1 MDRTEHQ
8 GGAEHERAKELS
20 LRGARPPTE
29 VPGYDT
35 QRFLGAGAY
44 GEVWVALDRNTGRRV
59 AIKFYT
65 HRGGLDWSL
74 LSREVEKLA
83 YLSADR
89 YVVQLLDVGWESDP
103 PYYVMEYI
111 EHGSL
116 ADKLDA
122 EGALPVDEAV
132 SLFREI
138 AIGLSHAHNKGVFHC
153 DLKPA
158 NVLLDQDASPRLADF
173 GQSRLSHEQT
183 PALGTLFFMAPE
195 QADTKAVPDARWDV
209 YALGAILCNMLTGD
223 PPHRNDSN
231 VSEIESGHDL
241 EDRLARYRK
250 AIHQTGKPTEY
261 RKRRD
266 IDRELIDIL
275 DRCLDPDPKNRFPNV
290 QALLDAMTV
299 RDGRRARRPLVLL
312 GAVGPALLLIVMGL
326 VAWRWFDTIVHE
338 SNESLTARTL
348 QNNEFAAKFVAREA
362 GNELETRYRA
372 AEQVAVL
379 DRSFH
384 TLLRQ
389 VLADEPLAELR
400 RQLSDPTRTEAE
412 LEPLREEFRAHP
424 ALQPLQRRMEEI
436 YADND
441 NLKIAS
447 WFVNDPQ
454 GLQIARS
461 ARSHTIGRNYAWRTY
476 FSGWPSDHAPDWR
489 PVPDDHIVET
499 HLSAVFLSQA
509 SDKWIVA
516 ISSPIYD
523 LDPTAED
530 KFLGVLALTVEVGG
544 FVELQELADV
554 TEPFAVL
561 VDWRDGANKGLIVQH
576 PLYDQMR
583 DRGESVQTVVGAR
596 LDEASLP
603 QGDRRKQYRDPVAE
617 FEPGA
622 AYRGIWLAEVS
633 EVRVRD
639 RPTGW
644 RVVVQQ
650 SYQGAIGAALAK
662 LKSSLLTSG
671 LIALL
676 LMATVITLLW
686 ILVLKLLNRTTGGA
700 AGSGRSGSVTPT
712 ETMATLPN
720 FQQPSRN
727 K

>member
-1 MDRTEHQ
+1 MDRTEFQGSTEHQ
-8 GGAEHERAKELS
+8 QAKELS
-20 LRGARPPTE
+20 LRGTRPPLE
-29 VPGYDT
+29 IPGYDA

-89 YVVQLLDVGWESDP
+89 YVVQLLDVGWEADP

-138 AIGLSHAHNKGVFHC
+138 ARGLSHAHNKGVFHC

-231 VSEIESGHDL
+231 VSAIESGKHL
-241 EDRLARYRK
+241 EERLESYRK
-250 AIHQTGKPTEY
+250 AIRRTGRPTEY

-266 IDRELIDIL
+266 IDRELVDIL
-275 DRCLDPDPKNRFPNV
+275 DRCLDPDANKRFPNV
-290 QALLDAMTV
+290 QALLDALDA
-299 RDGRRARRPLVLL
+299 RDSRRARRPLVLL

-326 VAWRWFDTIVHE
+326 FAWRWFDTIVRE
-338 SNESLTARTL
+338 SNESLAASTL
-348 QNNEFAAKFVAREA
+348 RNNEFAAKFVAREA
-362 GNELETRYRA
+362 GNELEARFRA
-372 AEQVAVL
+372 VERIAILDESFQV
-379 DRSFH
+379 
-384 TLLRQ
+384 LLRQ
-389 VLADEPLAELR
+389 VLANEELTELR
-400 RQLSDPTRTEAE
+400 HQLSDPTLSEAE
-412 LEPLREEFRAHP
+412 LEPLREQFRAHP
-424 ALQPLQRRMEEI
+424 AVQPLQQRIEGI
-436 YADND
+436 FADNND
-441 NLKIAS
+441 FEIAS
-447 WFVNDPQ
+447 WFVNDPK
-454 GLQIARS
+454 GLQLTRWPK
-461 ARSHTIGRNYAWRTY
+461 SHTIARNYAWRTY
-476 FSGWPSDHAPDWR
+476 FNGWPSDHAQDWR
-489 PVPDDHIVET
+489 PVPEDHIVET

-516 ISSPIYD
+516 VSTPIYD
-523 LDPTAED
+523 LESEEED
-530 KFLGVLALTVEVGG
+530 KFLGVLALTVEVGS
-544 FVELQELADV
+544 FVELQELAEV
-554 TEPFAVL
+554 EEPFAVL
-561 VDWRDGANKGLIVQH
+561 LDWRNGENKGLILQH
-576 PLYDQMR
+576 PLYDEMR
-583 DRGESVQTVVGAR
+583 DRGESVQSVVGAR
-596 LDEASLP
+596 INDGNIPTGE
-603 QGDRRKQYRDPVAE
+603 RRKQYDDPVAAFPQGRDYE
-617 FEPGA
+617 GV
-622 AYRGIWLAEVS
+622 WLAEMAD
-633 EVRVRD
+633 VRVRG
-639 RPTGW
+639 RPAGW
-644 RVVVQQ
+644 RVIVQQ
-650 SYQGAIGAALAK
+650 SYDGAIGEALAK
-662 LKSSLLTSG
+662 LKDNLLTTA

-676 LMATVITLLW
+676 LIATVITLLW
-686 ILVLKLLNRTTGGA
+686 LLVLKLLNRRTGPATANGRT
-700 AGSGRSGSVTPT
+700 GSTTPT

-720 FQQPSRN
+720 FQHR
-727 K
+727 KK